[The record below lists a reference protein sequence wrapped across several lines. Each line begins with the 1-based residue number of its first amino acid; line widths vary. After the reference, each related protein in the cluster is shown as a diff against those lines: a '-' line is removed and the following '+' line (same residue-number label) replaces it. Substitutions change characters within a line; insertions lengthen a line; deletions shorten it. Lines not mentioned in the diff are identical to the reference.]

1 MIYCLQLFV
10 SFEFWK
16 QQDCVN
22 KSSKIEKLK
31 EEYW

>member
-1 MIYCLQLFV
+1 MIYYLQLFV

-16 QQDCVN
+16 QDCVN